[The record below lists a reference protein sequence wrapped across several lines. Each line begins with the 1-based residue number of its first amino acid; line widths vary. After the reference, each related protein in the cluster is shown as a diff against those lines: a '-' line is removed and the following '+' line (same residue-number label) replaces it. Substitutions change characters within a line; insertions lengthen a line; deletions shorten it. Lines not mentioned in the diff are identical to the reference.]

1 MVLDSFFNLIFGWSI
16 NISPLFG
23 IGVVAFIFTLIVTLI
38 YKYTTDQSF
47 MKSVKEEMKD
57 LQKQMKEHKEDHKK
71 VMELQ
76 KVVMEKNMKYMMH
89 SFKPMLFT
97 FIPVILVFGW
107 LRTAYTDMGPVLFG
121 LSWIWG
127 YIIFSM
133 IFSIALRKI
142 LKVH

>member
-1 MVLDSFFNLIFGWSI
+1 MALDSFFNLIFGWAI

-23 IGVVAFIFTLIVTLI
+23 IGIVAFIFTLIVTLI
-38 YKYTTDQSF
+38 YKYTTDQIF
-47 MKSVKEEMKD
+47 MKNVKSEIKD
-57 LQKQMKEHKEDHKK
+57 IQKQMKEHKEDHKK

-76 KVVMEKNMKYMMH
+76 KTAMEKNMKYMMH

-97 FIPVILVFGW
+97 FIPVILIFGW
-107 LRTAYTDMGPVLFG
+107 LRTAYADIGPVFYSF
-121 LSWIWG
+121 SWIWG
-127 YIIFSM
+127 YIIFSI